1 MDLDTFSHVSSTID
15 NLITNEKNKNQ
26 SETNST
32 TSTQLVKTFSQSLSA
47 ASA

>member
-15 NLITNEKNKNQ
+15 NLITNEKNKNS
-26 SETNST
+26 SESNST
-32 TSTQLVKTFSQSLSA
+32 TSAQLVKTFSQSLSA